1 MDFLP
6 LLKTQL
12 KSHDMNDLLESWN
25 AQVIYAYD
33 RNNENMPDEFWASIY
48 NEGVCFRFNENQ
60 ILETIFLYVTK
71 TDGFTPIDLSETDI
85 SRFDSIADAMTYAKT
100 IGTQLATGQGELFGQ
115 MRSWIR
121 LEYNAYS
128 IHYEF
133 REDVLALVTLTVV

>member
-12 KSHDMNDLLESWN
+12 KSDNMDELLESWN
-25 AQVIYAYD
+25 VQVIYAYD

-48 NEGVCFRFNENQ
+48 DAGVCFRFNANQ
-60 ILETIFLYVTK
+60 ILETIFLYLTK

-85 SRFDSIADAMTYAKT
+85 SRFDSIADAMSYAKT
-100 IGTQLATGQGELFGQ
+100 IGTQFATGQGELFGHT
-115 MRSWIR
+115 RSWIR
-121 LEYNAYS
+121 FEYNTYS

-133 REDVLALVTLTVV
+133 REEVLALVTLAAV